1 MLTTVP
7 INSFYKANNCHIV
20 FWEWQNRHEWFSF
33 AGVHTDLSCAREG
46 ILGAVPTTGNGEQVG
61 MPGNDVEHASDGDAG
76 QSAVEAAEAEV
87 DGVKRCGD
95 AEC

>member
-1 MLTTVP
+1 MPT
-7 INSFYKANNCHIV
+7 NSFYKANNCPIV
-20 FWEWQNRHEWFSF
+20 FWERQNRHKWFSL
-33 AGVHTDLSCAREG
+33 AGVPTGLPCAREG

-61 MPGNDVEHASDGDAG
+61 LPGNDVEHASDGDAG
-76 QSAVEAAEAEV
+76 QSAVEAAQAEV